1 MIKVD
6 PEIMIPNYG
15 IKAETEEFLRK
26 NPWAHEFNPKQK
38 YNKVEIFHHQLCG
51 LAEP

>member
-38 YNKVEIFHHQLCG
+38 YNKVEIFHH
-51 LAEP
+51 